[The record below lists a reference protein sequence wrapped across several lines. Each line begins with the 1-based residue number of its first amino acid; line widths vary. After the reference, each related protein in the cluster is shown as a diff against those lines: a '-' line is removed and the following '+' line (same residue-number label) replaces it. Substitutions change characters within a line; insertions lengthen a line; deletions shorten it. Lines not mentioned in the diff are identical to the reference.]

1 MQLKEVMEKT
11 KLTKKAIRYYESRD
25 LIEVKKKENGYRD
38 YSEKN
43 IDRLLEIK
51 KLRNLDFSIK
61 EIQMF
66 FESDQK
72 KRETLTKKFTEM
84 DYELS
89 TLSTKKELIS
99 NLIKGDNLR
108 DITIDEHIRTKKK
121 PYLFI
126 PNFSLYFGWVNLI
139 LFILTFIYFLAFE
152 PFALMNGWI
161 IFSLHVLAST
171 FLLYVSDKR
180 RKIKQLGIET
190 KEKKLWELALQI
202 LAFGFLYSANAMF
215 INNLITELI
224 LSSTYHD
231 LFNKIGSVIMI
242 LLFFSLS
249 IVVVILSF
257 IDPDLTFTDLEIKY
271 FNS

>member
-72 KRETLTKKFTEM
+72 KRETLTKKLTEM
-84 DYELS
+84 DHELS

-126 PNFSLYFGWVNLI
+126 PNLVCILAGLI
-139 LFILTFIYFLAFE
+139 LFYLFLPLFI
-152 PFALMNGWI
+152 
-161 IFSLHVLAST
+161 S
-171 FLLYVSDKR
+171 
-180 RKIKQLGIET
+180 
-190 KEKKLWELALQI
+190 
-202 LAFGFLYSANAMF
+202 
-215 INNLITELI
+215 
-224 LSSTYHD
+224 
-231 LFNKIGSVIMI
+231 
-242 LLFFSLS
+242 
-249 IVVVILSF
+249 
-257 IDPDLTFTDLEIKY
+257 
-271 FNS
+271 